1 MGTRRPKAPSG
12 CFWKGNTLYGRYRP
26 AGARAIK
33 WSLQTSDPAVARQ
46 RYEAGKAK
54 LIGELRF
61 GERTRSY
68 DEVVEEWTAHI
79 ESAVESETMSAKTA
93 RRYATSLQQL
103 EPDLT
108 GRSMAEIDID
118 LIADVVAQRKQQK
131 VTHATIKRDL
141 NALSSVLN
149 FAVGNRWRKDNPVLA
164 FLTEN
169 KQTKLVRERRA
180 PMVLPREQDIA
191 LVKARSPAVYA
202 ALIDAAR
209 KTGAREDELI
219 RAKAEH
225 IDHKHRTLTLIGKR
239 NKQRT
244 ITLEPMGGYEFFKAI
259 PAYVSS
265 PYLFWHDE
273 GAKYETFPQQFW
285 RKVHKEIVP
294 YAKANGI
301 DFRPFRFHDLRHLH
315 AVEFLKSRSGT
326 IHELKHRLGHSSI
339 TTTEAY
345 LKAGL
350 LTEAEIHWALYG
362 RPMTGEPAA
371 AEGVA

>member
-26 AGARAIK
+26 AGAKAIK

-54 LIGELRF
+54 IIGELRF

-68 DEVVEEWTAHI
+68 DEVVEAWTGHI
-79 ESAVESETMSAKTA
+79 ESAVESETLSAKTA
-93 RRYATSLQQL
+93 TRYACSLEQL
-103 EPDLT
+103 EPYLT
-108 GRSMAEIDID
+108 GRSMAEITVE
-118 LIADVVAQRKQQK
+118 LIADIVGKRKREAK

-169 KQTKLVRERRA
+169 KQTKLIRERRA
-180 PMVLPREQDIA
+180 PIVLPRERDIA
-191 LVKARSPAVYA
+191 LVKARAPAVYA
-202 ALIDAAR
+202 GLIDAAR

-225 IDHKHRTLTLIGKR
+225 VDHKHKQLTLIGKR

-244 ITLEPMGGYEFFKAI
+244 ISLKPMGGYECFKAI
-259 PAYVSS
+259 PAYLGS

-273 GAKYETFPQQFW
+273 G
-285 RKVHKEIVP
+285 
-294 YAKANGI
+294 
-301 DFRPFRFHDLRHLH
+301 
-315 AVEFLKSRSGT
+315 
-326 IHELKHRLGHSSI
+326 
-339 TTTEAY
+339 
-345 LKAGL
+345 
-350 LTEAEIHWALYG
+350 
-362 RPMTGEPAA
+362 
-371 AEGVA
+371 